1 LHFPTIQEDLVAG
14 GCGKESNCK
23 QESGRQAYF
32 LEGYKMQFEINEA
45 TVKQLAW
52 AVKNSLG
59 EKGHEVP
66 NTALLEAL
74 SKGFGFEC
82 YRAIKGV
89 AAVAEPSKFLPLAR
103 DLMKGENR
111 IPVYLDVNYTWTD
124 RQLEDKPSWA
134 KLQLTEELLV
144 RLFELQEEV
153 NQGKVTRLTL
163 NDDSFAM
170 KWQNWAEREG
180 VQEISVVRWGIQARL
195 DFGKFGNAE
204 TRILD
209 FENIVLELRERK
221 PSQPVYVEIADRN
234 YVLATD
240 PDQQNRYIVAEGW
253 GHCFAGS
260 SESEVDFVYDT
271 QIERIVYM
279 RLRRSLGYERA
290 HHSEIADVE
299 DSVKNANEHVL
310 ENPEDEGFEVSDELP
325 DWAQKYAAS
334 DRRHS

>member
-59 EKGHEVP
+59 EKGLEVP
-66 NTALLEAL
+66 STALLEAL
-74 SKGFGFEC
+74 SKGFGYEG
-82 YRAIKGV
+82 YRAIKGLTTV
-89 AAVAEPSKFLPLAR
+89 SKFRPLAR
-103 DLMKGENR
+103 ELMKGESH
-111 IPVYLDVNYTWTD
+111 ILVYFDVTYTEGGQKKREHPT
-124 RQLEDKPSWA
+124 WA
-134 KLQLTEELLV
+134 KLVLTEDTLV
-144 RLFELQEEV
+144 RILELESEVQKGDLILKELPMRWDELAHVEYPQE
-153 NQGKVTRLTL
+153 LH
-163 NDDSFAM
+163 
-170 KWQNWAEREG
+170 
-180 VQEISVVRWGIQARL
+180 VVRLGCWMRL
-195 DFGKFGNAE
+195 NMGVYGVAQ
-204 TRILD
+204 TCSLD
-209 FENIVLELRERK
+209 FEGFRTLLLARK
-221 PSQPVYVEIADRN
+221 PFQQVFVEIADRD

-253 GHCFAGS
+253 GHCFVGS
-260 SESEVDFVYDT
+260 AESEVDFVYDT
-271 QIERIVYM
+271 LIDRIIYM

-310 ENPEDEGFEVSDELP
+310 ENPEDEGLEVSDELP
-325 DWAQKYAAS
+325 DWAQKYAAN
-334 DRRHS
+334 DRSRS